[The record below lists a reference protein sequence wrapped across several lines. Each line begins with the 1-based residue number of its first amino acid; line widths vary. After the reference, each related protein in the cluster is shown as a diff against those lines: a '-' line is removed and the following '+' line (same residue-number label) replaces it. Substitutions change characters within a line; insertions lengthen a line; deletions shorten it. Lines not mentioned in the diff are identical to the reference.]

1 MVAIIGG
8 QTHRF
13 KPLIDMYYRAGIEAG
28 QPREKL
34 KVAVHSLGFIA
45 EDSQSAH
52 EQFFPGYAKTFT
64 QIGQERGWGGAVTRQ
79 SYESQADEMGAL
91 VVGNPE
97 EVADKIIR
105 HSRALGGLTEFRL
118 HMNVAHLSHEQL
130 SSAIRLLG
138 EQVAPMVKEKLGTP
152 GEKVAGRMSV

>member
-13 KPLIDMYYRAGIEAG
+13 KPLIDMYYRAGIEVG

-64 QIGQERGWGGAVTRQ
+64 QIGKERGWGGAVTRQ

-97 EVADKIIR
+97 EVADKIVR
-105 HSRALGGLTEFRL
+105 HSRAVGGLTELRL
-118 HMNVAHLSHEQL
+118 HMNVAHLYHEQL
-130 SSAIRLLG
+130 SSVIRLLG
-138 EQVAPMVKEKLGTP
+138 EQVAPMAEEKLGTT
-152 GEKVAGRMSV
+152 GEKVDGSR

>member
-1 MVAIIGG
+1 
-8 QTHRF
+8 
-13 KPLIDMYYRAGIEAG
+13 MYYRAGIEAG
-28 QPREKL
+28 QAREKL

-45 EDSQSAH
+45 KDSQSAH

-97 EVADKIIR
+97 EVADK
-105 HSRALGGLTEFRL
+105 LY
-118 HMNVAHLSHEQL
+118 
-130 SSAIRLLG
+130 AI
-138 EQVAPMVKEKLGTP
+138 QSI
-152 GEKVAGRMSV
+152 GRIDRVSFTYERGSFIP